1 MSNLDSQAMSM
12 LDEPTLLAQRSG
24 LRRLR
29 FNAELEEDFAGY
41 MHVRLANRAF
51 VVAVCAFTFMLLFML
66 LDWAY
71 LTVEL
76 YQVTIPARMAVLLVV
91 GWAIWYS
98 GRPAKVAPDQAFA
111 VSILGY
117 TLSGLMVALVIV
129 AARQVDLPV
138 AVTHEGLYLVLL
150 AGFFL
155 LGLPT
160 RHAVLGSWIIV
171 AVYLLA
177 EYAAGAPRSVI
188 FANGLYLSCFTVIGT
203 FGAYLYEYMLRYGFL
218 NEGLMQA
225 AQRRA
230 ERESQSK
237 TRFLATSSHDLRQP
251 LHAMTLFIENLD
263 GRITDM
269 ETRKTLKRLADSA
282 HVLQDMLNALL
293 DISRLSV
300 GMVQPQLQSINLHPW
315 LSRLL
320 ASMESSA
327 RAKGVEL
334 QLLCPPRVAV
344 QSDPVLLERL
354 VRNFLNNALVHAR
367 ATEVRVEV
375 SRADDRLRLAIADDG
390 CGMTE
395 ADQLRIF
402 EEFTQLANPARSLDK
417 GVGLGLSI
425 CRQLLHLLTYPSGV
439 VSAPG
444 QGSRFWFEVPQAE
457 WRDQP
462 ASTARQLQPGLQ
474 GKVAVVDNDEINRE
488 AMQGLLVQWGLEVV
502 SYASAEEVMIALE
515 SAGADVLLSDYRLE
529 GELNGL
535 ELVRQLRTSKRFSG
549 PAVLVTADT
558 REEVAEQAR
567 LVDVHVLYKPVLPS
581 RLRRHLQTLLR
592 NSVRS

>member
-1 MSNLDSQAMSM
+1 MSNLGSQAMTT
-12 LDEPTLLAQRSG
+12 LDEPALLAERRG

-29 FNAELEEDFAGY
+29 FTAELEEDFAHY
-41 MHVRLANRAF
+41 MHVRLANRAP
-51 VVAVCAFTFMLLFML
+51 VVAMCAGTFMLLFIL

-71 LTVEL
+71 LSVEL
-76 YQVTIPARMAVLLVV
+76 YQVSIPVRIAVLVLVA
-91 GWAIWYS
+91 WAIWYS
-98 GRPAKVAPDQAFA
+98 ARPTKVMPAQAFA
-111 VSILGY
+111 VSVLAYI
-117 TLSGLMVALVIV
+117 LSGLMVAMVIV

-138 AVTHEGLYLVLL
+138 EVTHEGLYLVLL
-150 AGFFL
+150 SGFFL

-160 RHAVLGSWIIV
+160 RHAVVGSWIIV

-177 EYAAGAPRSVI
+177 EHAAGSPRSVT
-188 FANGLYLSCFTVIGT
+188 FSNGLYLSCFTAIGT
-203 FGAYLYEYMLRYGFL
+203 FGAFLYEYMLRYGFL
-218 NEGLMQA
+218 NEGLLQA

-269 ETRKTLKRLADSA
+269 ETRSTLKRLADSA

-300 GMVQPQLQSINLHPW
+300 GMVQPQLQTINLHPW

-320 ASMESSA
+320 SSMESSA
-327 RAKGVEL
+327 RAKGVDL
-334 QLLCPPRVAV
+334 QLLCPPRAAV

-367 ATEVRVEV
+367 ASEVRVEV
-375 SRADDRLRLAIADDG
+375 SRADDRLRLAVVDDG
-390 CGMTE
+390 CGMTD
-395 ADQLRIF
+395 ADQQRIF
-402 EEFTQLANPARSLDK
+402 EEFTQLSNPARSLDK

-425 CRQLLHLLTYPSGV
+425 CRQLLYLLAYPSGL

-444 QGSRFWFEVPQAE
+444 QGSRFWFEMPQTE

-462 ASTARQLQPGLQ
+462 ATSAKQLQPGLQ

-488 AMQGLLVQWGLEVV
+488 AMQGLLAQWGLQVV
-502 SYASAEEVMIALE
+502 TYASTEDVMAELE
-515 SAGADVLLSDYRLE
+515 SVGVDVLLADYRLE
-529 GELNGL
+529 GDTNGIELI
-535 ELVRQLRTSKRFSG
+535 RQLRTTKRFSG

-558 REEVAEQAR
+558 SQEVAEQAS
-567 LVDVHVLYKPVLPS
+567 LVDVSVLYKPVLPS
-581 RLRRHLQTLLR
+581 RLRRQLQTLLR
-592 NSVRS
+592 K

>member
-1 MSNLDSQAMSM
+1 MSNPDNQTMAS
-12 LDEPTLLAQRSG
+12 LDEPALLAQRKG

-29 FNAELEEDFAGY
+29 FNAELEDDFAHY

-51 VVAVCAFTFMLLFML
+51 IVALCSSTFMLLFML
-66 LDWAY
+66 LDRVY

-76 YQVTIPARMAVLLVV
+76 YQVTIPVRILILGII
-91 GWAIWYS
+91 GWAIWFS
-98 GRPAKVAPDQAFA
+98 GRPERVAPSEAFA
-111 VSILGY
+111 VSLLGY

-129 AARQVDLPV
+129 AARQVELPV
-138 AVTHEGLYLVLL
+138 EVTHEGLYLVLL
-150 AGFFL
+150 SGFFL
-155 LGLPT
+155 IGLPT
-160 RHAVLGSWIIV
+160 RHAILGSWIIV
-171 AVYLLA
+171 VVYLLA
-177 EYAAGAPRSVI
+177 EYAAGSTRSI
-188 FANGLYLSCFTVIGT
+188 ILSNGLYLSCFTVIGS

-218 NEGLMQA
+218 NEGLLQA

-269 ETRKTLKRLADSA
+269 ETRSTLKRLADSA

-320 ASMESSA
+320 ASMDFSA

-334 QLLCPPRVAV
+334 QLLCPQRVAV

-354 VRNFLNNALVHAR
+354 VRNFLNNALVHAS
-367 ATEVRVEV
+367 ASEVRIEV
-375 SRADDRLRLAIADDG
+375 SRADDRLRLSIVDDG
-390 CGMTE
+390 CGMTDV
-395 ADQLRIF
+395 DQERIF
-402 EEFTQLANPARSLDK
+402 EEFTQLSNPARSLDK

-425 CRQLLHLLTYPSGV
+425 CRQLLHLLAYPSGL

-444 QGSRFWFEVPQAE
+444 HGSRFWFEVPQAE

-462 ASTARQLQPGLQ
+462 ETTVQQLQPGLK

-488 AMQGLLVQWGLEVV
+488 AMQGLLAQWGLEVV
-502 SYASAEEVMIALE
+502 SYASPEEVMAELE
-515 SAGADVLLSDYRLE
+515 VADVDVLLADYRLE
-529 GELNGL
+529 GDTNGI
-535 ELVRQLRTSKRFSG
+535 ELVRQLRKTKRFSG

-558 REEVAEQAR
+558 SQDVAEQAS
-567 LVDVHVLYKPVLPS
+567 LVDVSVLYKPVLPS
-581 RLRRHLQTLLR
+581 RLRRQLQALLR
-592 NSVRS
+592 NDLKN